1 MRVAVVGH
9 VEWIEFAR
17 VERVPVAGE
26 IIHALEAWEEPGGG
40 GSVAAVQ
47 LAKLA
52 GECTFFA
59 ALGDDPLGHRAHRD
73 LGALGVRVEAVFR
86 PIPQRRGF
94 TFIDASG
101 ERTITV
107 MGERMGPN
115 GADPLPWDVLDG
127 TGAVYFTAGDE
138 AALRHASRSR
148 VLVVTARILPQVA
161 RGAVPL
167 DALVG
172 SGRDQAEHYAPG
184 DLDPP
189 PRLAVWTEGRSGGRY
204 RTADGIEGTYPA
216 APIPGPVVDAY
227 GCGDSFAAGLAF
239 ALGSGLGVEDALAFA
254 SKCGAACLTGRG
266 PYEGQL
272 SLRHGKEVRDLV

>member
-1 MRVAVVGH
+1 MAPTPSPGTFSM
-9 VEWIEFAR
+9 EP
-17 VERVPVAGE
+17 VPCTSPPATRRRSATPAGR
-26 IIHALEAWEEPGGG
+26 
-40 GSVAAVQ
+40 
-47 LAKLA
+47 
-52 GECTFFA
+52 ECSWS
-59 ALGDDPLGHRAHRD
+59 PRASSRRL
-73 LGALGVRVEAVFR
+73 LGA
-86 PIPQRRGF
+86 P
-94 TFIDASG
+94 
-101 ERTITV
+101 
-107 MGERMGPN
+107 
-115 GADPLPWDVLDG
+115 
-127 TGAVYFTAGDE
+127 
-138 AALRHASRSR
+138 SRS
-148 VLVVTARILPQVA
+148 T
-161 RGAVPL
+161 
-167 DALVG
+167 ALVG